1 MKKYLKKL
9 ERNSFFISF
18 ALKSIEDLNQVLV
31 NIFNTFSDINL
42 DIGAGDIPPSLG
54 WVNIDSLQGTVLS
67 KDSVL
72 EYEDESVNFI
82 YSSHF
87 FEHIDDEIALQ
98 LLLEGSRVLKKG
110 KIFRIV
116 VPNQDFFINLY
127 KKTFFYLLLF

>member
-9 ERNSFFISF
+9 ARNSFFISF
-18 ALKSIEDLNQVLV
+18 VRKSIEDLNQVLV
-31 NIFNTFSDINL
+31 NIFNTFFDINL

-87 FEHIDDEIALQ
+87 FEHIELALC
-98 LLLEGSRVLKKG
+98 LDIL
-110 KIFRIV
+110 
-116 VPNQDFFINLY
+116 
-127 KKTFFYLLLF
+127 